1 MGGANMNISEVNIG
15 LKGEDLE
22 SIIKEFLEIKE
33 LKIYSINI
41 NEEIT
46 IKGNFKKII
55 SIDFEGKLKIKKYNE
70 GKVEAELI
78 GFKISKIK
86 IVKFIRKVILKFAL
100 KTLEDKGISYN
111 KGKVI
116 IDIKKLMLDVPY
128 VDFDIKDIYTK
139 EDKIHVQADNIQVS
153 IKGLLKKEY
162 KEEVIEEDK
171 EVEEVI
177 TELNKVTDG
186 YTKGREFAI
195 SNMPNKALNIK
206 DYIFIIPDIVALIY
220 RLLKDKRVPVKTKL
234 VIAAAVSYITFPI
247 DLIPN
252 KIPFVGT
259 IDEIGM
265 AFFAINK
272 IINDVDMKVILE
284 NWEGKNDIIFVMK
297 NLVEYVTNFT
307 GAKNVEKVYNFI
319 DEVVSV

>member
-1 MGGANMNISEVNIG
+1 MNISEVNIG
-15 LKGEDLE
+15 LNGEDLE

-86 IVKFIRKVILKFAL
+86 IAKFIRKVILKFAL

-139 EDKIHVQADNIQVS
+139 EDKIYVQADNIQVS

-162 KEEVIEEDK
+162 KEEVIEEDI

-195 SNMPNKALNIK
+195 SNMPNKALNLK

-234 VIAAAVSYITFPI
+234 VIAAAVSYITFPV

-297 NLVEYVTNFT
+297 NLVEYATNFT